1 MHLETATRMRCATIS
16 SMKITSVGQASGS
29 NRFEAAYIP
38 RSMSGKTTPCTRKP
52 TRTQITPYT
61 RGAQKAHVSASAFAI
76 ARFEVEFEEG
86 CRTRAARLARG
97 PRVASAIKGIRF
109 ILLGNRLVCVGL
121 SVTLSVS
128 KGDGT
133 QRRAPLHRNLRS
145 RRETPFSARG
155 QTPSIDTSSNFQR
168 RLETGKRRA
177 GVRPCSPS
185 VAPRAGRTTR
195 GAARGAVVGRSA
207 RRHGDTLA
215 VRRCGVG
222 QRRRRAPRGGVR
234 PQRARHRQPRRA
246 RRVSRAGGVRRR
258 DARGPARH
266 PHLGRRA
273 LHHHHDR
280 RARLGVVGPGR
291 HPRAPR
297 LQRRGSVRRRVVLR
311 RRPRR
316 HPSDPIAGP
325 PRARGPPPP
334 PPRWRPSDS
343 AHPSRTTPPRARG
356 TPVSTAA
363 RAGAS
368 PARARAQARGW
379 RARGESRA
387 SGVASTRRRASRRRA
402 RRRRPS

>member
-1 MHLETATRMRCATIS
+1 MDAPPVRLVAAEVHEHDGAEDR
-16 SMKITSVGQASGS
+16 GDEDASRDGDEDAVRDDLVHS
-29 NRFEAAYIP
+29 HERGPGERVQPLRGCVHSALDE
-38 RSMSGKTTPCTRKP
+38 RKTTPCTRKP
-52 TRTQITPYT
+52 TRTQITPHT

-86 CRTRAARLARG
+86 CRTRAAVARG
-97 PRVASAIKGIRF
+97 PRVASAIKNRTT
-109 ILLGNRLVCVGL
+109 LGQPSRLRGTVCDLVCF
-121 SVTLSVS
+121 
-128 KGDGT
+128 KGRWDAT
-133 QRRAPLHRNLRS
+133 
-145 RRETPFSARG
+145 
-155 QTPSIDTSSNFQR
+155 TSSAPSKFTVTSRNAFQR
-168 RLETGKRRA
+168 ARSNAFHRHEFEFSKARNREKARRGA
-177 GVRPCSPS
+177 AVFAIGGALR
-185 VAPRAGRTTR
+185 GRTTR

-316 HPSDPIAGP
+316 HPRIPSRVLPARAGRRRRRRDGDPRTPHTPRERP
-325 PRARGPPPP
+325 PRAR
-334 PPRWRPSDS
+334 RHARL
-343 AHPSRTTPPRARG
+343 HRRARG
-356 TPVSTAA
+356 
-363 RAGAS
+363 S
-368 PARARAQARGW
+368 PARARARLARMAF
-379 RARGESRA
+379 AR
-387 SGVASTRRRASRRRA
+387 
-402 RRRRPS
+402 

>member
-1 MHLETATRMRCATIS
+1 M
-16 SMKITSVGQASGS
+16 
-29 NRFEAAYIP
+29 
-38 RSMSGKTTPCTRKP
+38 
-52 TRTQITPYT
+52 
-61 RGAQKAHVSASAFAI
+61 
-76 ARFEVEFEEG
+76 
-86 CRTRAARLARG
+86 
-97 PRVASAIKGIRF
+97 
-109 ILLGNRLVCVGL
+109 
-121 SVTLSVS
+121 TLSVS

-316 HPSDPIAGP
+316 HPRIPSRVLPAREGRRRRRRDGDPRTPPPPRAAARPSPP
-325 PRARGPPPP
+325 PRAR
-334 PPRWRPSDS
+334 
-343 AHPSRTTPPRARG
+343 AR
-356 TPVSTAA
+356 V
-363 RAGAS
+363 
-368 PARARAQARGW
+368 PARARARLARMAF
-379 RARGESRA
+379 AR
-387 SGVASTRRRASRRRA
+387 
-402 RRRRPS
+402 